1 MSNAKIKVTYQR
13 GAQLSFQC
21 GDEIFIAEFN
31 TGSYIFDVPRLGTW
45 TIKVENDMEQKLHI
59 VEITDNNQQEEINI
73 KLPITVYENGQF
85 FNGFEIKEQNGN
97 FVADKGNFGLIES
110 NNWLGINNHNVYIDF
125 GGEYFKHYETI
136 KIYLKV
142 YWRGEEDCI
151 NLPSLIMSNNSE
163 IVAKSIL
170 SDFKQEEL
178 NLSINYNNLSSLT
191 FISSNCIGII
201 TKIQVI

>member
-1 MSNAKIKVTYQR
+1 MSNAKIKVTYPR

-85 FNGFEIKEQNGN
+85 FNGFEIKEQNRN

-125 GGEYFKHYETI
+125 GGEYFKGYQAI

-151 NLPSLIMSNNSE
+151 NPPSLIISNNSE
-163 IVAKSIL
+163 IIAKSIL

-178 NLSINYNNLSSLT
+178 NLLINYNNFSSLT

-201 TKIQVI
+201 TKIQVM